1 MSTSLSK
8 REINRQRWLERI
20 SDWKQSG
27 QSQKIFCGQH
37 YLGLASFRR
46 WHQIFMKEEKRQ
58 ESKPVT
64 FLPVSVKDI
73 PSSNLTILIDG
84 NLRIEIPAGF
94 DPHLLKQVLQVC
106 QTS

>member
-8 REINRQRWLERI
+8 REANRQRWLERI
-20 SDWKQSG
+20 TDWKQGG
-27 QSQKIFCGQH
+27 QSQKAFCEQH
-37 YLGLASFRR
+37 YLSLASFRR

-58 ESKPVT
+58 ESEPVT

-73 PSSNLTILIDG
+73 PFSNLTILIDG
-84 NLRIEIPAGF
+84 NLRIEIPVGF

>member
-1 MSTSLSK
+1 MSTILSK
-8 REINRQRWLERI
+8 RDINHQRWLERI
-20 SDWKQSG
+20 TDWKQSG
-27 QSQKIFCGQH
+27 QSQKTFCEQH
-37 YLGLASFRR
+37 YLVLASFRR

-58 ESKPVT
+58 ESKPVI

-73 PSSNLTILIDG
+73 PTSNLTILIDG

>member
-8 REINRQRWLERI
+8 RDINRQRWLERI
-20 SDWKQSG
+20 TDWKQSG
-27 QSQKIFCGQH
+27 QSQKTFCEQR
-37 YLGLASFRR
+37 YLALASFRR
-46 WHQIFMKEEKRQ
+46 WHQIFIKEEKRQ
-58 ESKPVT
+58 ESEPVT

-73 PSSNLTILIDG
+73 PPSNLTILIDG
-84 NLRIEIPAGF
+84 NLRIEIPVGF